1 MSKKS
6 KIEVKVD
13 KRLIQLRI
21 EKNEITLLTKDHQSK
36 LDKIEA
42 QIILLE
48 ELLIK

>member
-13 KRLIQLRI
+13 DRLIQLRI
-21 EKNEITLLTKDHQSK
+21 EKNEITMLTKDHQSK
-36 LDKIEA
+36 LDKIES
-42 QIILLE
+42 QILLLE

>member
-13 KRLIQLRI
+13 DRLTQLRI
-21 EKNEITLLTKDHQSK
+21 EKDEITMMTKNYQSK
-36 LDKIEA
+36 LELIES
-42 QIILLE
+42 QILLLE